1 MPKQTF
7 LDSSLG
13 AAQPHPEHARRH
25 WRGVASGPA
34 LLLGVLLALTG
45 AGAQAEGID
54 WSLVGGVGQ
63 DRVSKLGVI
72 AAWERAEPLWQGVEW
87 QLKLRHEVEV
97 ARWNAPRGKD
107 LFEAG
112 YSPVFRFQRPM
123 GVGGSSKVYVEA
135 AIGARLMSGRDL
147 APFRRFSTAFQF
159 SDVLGT
165 GVIWGSQGQSS
176 LGLRVQHL
184 SNARIKRPNPG
195 ITFLELRY
203 SHRF

>member
-1 MPKQTF
+1 MPAHVTLVRKPGPIRPLLSRPSRGWPRGQVIPS
-7 LDSSLG
+7 LLLG
-13 AAQPHPEHARRH
+13 AA
-25 WRGVASGPA
+25 
-34 LLLGVLLALTG
+34 LALTG
-45 AGAQAEGID
+45 AAAQAEGID

-72 AAWERAEPLWQGVEW
+72 AAWEWAEPLWQGDAW

-97 ARWNAPRGKD
+97 AAWRAPRGKD
-107 LFEAG
+107 LVEAG
-112 YSPVFRFQRPM
+112 YSPVFRLQRP
-123 GVGGSSKVYVEA
+123 VGDGNANQLYVEA
-135 AIGARLMSGRDL
+135 AIGARLLSGRDL

-159 SDVLGT
+159 SDVLGA
-165 GVIWGSQGQSS
+165 GFIWGPQGRSS